1 MADETP
7 DSSRSSHDAQRDQ
20 AAAESPGPKIGDL
33 LWIGTACAISVV
45 GAGAIGWELD
55 NVFGTAPWLVLGG
68 LAFGILCAVLLTWAQ
83 IRRFL

>member
-1 MADETP
+1 MADDPPESDPKRQEGGP
-7 DSSRSSHDAQRDQ
+7 DQGPPEPS
-20 AAAESPGPKIGDL
+20 GPKIGDL

-45 GAGAIGWELD
+45 GAGALGWALD
-55 NVFGTAPWLVLGG
+55 NALGTQPWLVLAG